1 MTKERNIRTEIRVSP
16 DGFEVWYG
24 ESDKLRFHKKFKTI
38 GDATKETVSIKG
50 HQRLLDDLIRK
61 KIK

>member
-16 DGFEVWYG
+16 EGFEVWYG
-24 ESDKLRFHKKFKTI
+24 DNDKLWFHKKFKTI